1 MAFIGLAALVALA
14 AIGSV
19 LCEDET
25 IGPIFMKEPPNR
37 IDFSNTTGATVECA
51 ARGSPTPDIIWV
63 RADGS
68 AVGDV
73 PGLRQVQANGNL
85 LFPPFRAEDYRQEVH
100 AQVYACLARNSVGT
114 IHSRDVNV
122 RAVVAQ
128 HYDTDVNKEYV
139 ILGNSIVLKCQVPSF
154 VADFVEILSWHTDDN
169 EDFFPGENYVVQ
181 QQYESEVNN
190 EYVIRGNS
198 AIVKCS
204 IPSFVADFVNVVS
217 WQDEAGNSFTP
228 ADNKEGDVVT
238 QYYEAEVVSEY
249 VIRGNTA
256 VLKCNIPSFVAD
268 FVKVEA
274 WVDSDGGQ
282 YLQTDD
288 IVVNQFYEAEI
299 LTEYVIR
306 GNAAVLKCSIPSFV
320 ADFVKVEAWIDEE
333 GAVLTHTE
341 NLVVSQYY
349 VTEAE
354 NEYVIRGNAAI
365 VHCKIPSFVSDFVYI
380 EAWVMDDGEILT
392 VNSTNTD
399 KVVSQPFEAE
409 ADNEYVIR
417 GNAAIMKCEVPSFV
431 SDFVYVEMWM
441 DSEGGTYYPNA
452 GEGKLLCRENKT
464 PEILIPFIIVV
475 TAVLQVYEARV
486 NDEFVLRGN
495 TAIMKCIVPSFV
507 GDFVNVVAWIMDNET
522 VTADEHSYNNDVVR
536 QSYEPRV
543 TDEDVLRGNSAILK
557 CVIPSFVADYVHV
570 VDWVTDED
578 NSLST
583 FSFNGSEGNYAVNQ
597 FYESQVYDIYVIR
610 GNAAVF
616 KCHIPSFVS
625 DHVQVISWHDTDGG
639 EYALNENYVVS
650 QAYTVHLVEENV
662 LRGNSAIV
670 KCLIPSFVTEYVSV
684 ASWIISEGEDE
695 NEITI
700 SNSIDKEVV
709 SQIYTVNLLEES
721 VLRGNAAIFKCH
733 ISTFVT
739 EYVSVSSWIIS
750 EGDIDELEIKA
761 ESNDLVVSQAY
772 TINLMEENVLRG
784 NAAIVKCH
792 IPSFVTE
799 YVIVSS
805 WIIFEG
811 DVIEKEIQ
819 LDKSFS
825 LVVSQSYT
833 VNLWEENVLRGNAA
847 ILKCH
852 IPSFVTEYVT
862 VTSWIIS
869 EGDRDEMEINLDSD
883 FILVVSQAYDV
894 KFWEEYVLRGNAAIL
909 KCQIPSFVAEYVS
922 VNSWIISEDEND
934 QEIKINSTSD
944 LVVSQAYAVNL
955 MEEYVLRGNSAILKC
970 HIPSFVSEYV
980 TVISWIINED
990 DNELD
995 IKLESSN
1002 NFDDGKYLVL
1012 PSGELH
1018 IRDVGPEDGYKSYQC
1033 RTKHR
1038 LTGETR
1044 LSATKGRLV
1053 ITEPVG
1059 RVPPKFPSAS
1069 TTSGYQFSELSTIS
1083 VLCPA
1088 QAYPA
1093 PMYRTGFP
1101 GPTIQVNIRITKE
1114 QNEILSPLEPVGRVS
1129 PKFTTGDKSRAFD
1142 ANGGESITM
1151 LCPAQAYPAPAFR
1164 YKLKQPVG
1172 RVPPKFP
1179 TLDNVRGFNA
1189 YVEDSVT
1196 LLCPAQAF
1204 PVPLFRWY
1212 KFIDGTTR
1220 KQPVTLDDRVKQVSG
1235 TLIIKEAKVEDSG
1248 KYLCVV
1254 NNSVGGESVET
1265 VLTVTAPLKATVE
1278 PATQTVDFGRPAV
1291 FTCRYEGNPVKTVTW
1306 LKDGKDMKH
1315 HDATLRIESVKK
1327 EDKGMYQCF
1336 IRNDQES
1343 ASASAELKLGGR
1355 FEPPLIRHSFGEQT
1369 FRSGPSLRLKCVAS
1383 GNPTPDIAWLLDG
1396 DKLNSGERL
1405 QIGQFVTADGNVE
1418 SHLNISSVHTNDG
1431 GLYTCIASSKVGS
1444 ATHSARV
1451 NVYGLPYVR
1460 PMKKRPV
1467 VAGDN
1472 LIVHCPVAG
1481 YPIESIVWER
1491 DNRVLPINRKQKVFS
1506 NGTLVIENVERMSD
1520 EATYTCVAKNSQGYT
1535 AKGTL
1540 EVQVMVPPQLLPFEF
1555 GDEPANAGDMASLTC
1570 AVSKGD
1576 QPLNI
1581 TWVLNGQVI
1590 PKNNNMGI
1598 VLTVINKKTSILNI
1612 DSVSGIHRGT
1622 YLCVATNMA
1631 GSANHSAVLEVN
1643 VPPQITPF
1651 EFGEEILNEGETAS
1665 VSCVMSKGDL
1675 PVKFTWRFNGEEVKP
1690 RNNLGIV
1697 LTNISKKTSILNIDS
1712 VSAVHRGSFTCEI
1725 KNDAVP
1731 PQISPFEFGDE
1742 PANAGDTAS
1751 VQCVMNKGDLPANFS
1766 WSLNGRKIAK
1776 NNNMGIAIGGMGKK
1790 MSILNID
1797 SVNGTHR
1804 GIYVCYVENLAGQV
1818 NHSSTLEVN
1827 VLPQI
1832 HPFTFGDEPAN
1843 AGDAVGVQCMV
1854 TKGDTP
1860 INITWLLNEKPANEF
1875 YGITVSKIGHK
1886 SSTISIDSVAS
1897 IHTGVY
1903 TCLAMNRAGH
1913 ANYSAEL
1920 SVNVLPQ
1927 IHPFTFGDEPANA
1940 GDAVGVQ
1947 CMVTKGDIPINITW
1961 LLNGK
1966 PTGEMTGISVS
1977 KIGHKASSLS
1987 IDSVGSVHAGV
1998 YTCLAANRAGHAN
2011 YSTNLSVNVLPQMH
2025 PFSFG
2030 DEPANAGDTV
2040 AVQCIV
2046 TKGDSP
2052 VNITWLLNGKPTTKI
2067 EGITV
2072 TKIGHKSSSISIDSV
2087 ASMHTGVYTCLAVN
2101 RAGYVNYSTEL
2112 AVNVLPQIHPF
2123 TFGEEPANS
2132 GDTVGVQCMVTKGES
2147 PVNITWLLNGKPTD
2161 EVQGITVFKIGPK
2174 SSSLS
2179 IDSVASKHTGVF
2191 TCLAANR
2198 AGHANYSTELAVNV
2212 LPQIHPFTFGDEPA
2226 NAGDTV
2232 GIQCMVTKGDSP
2244 VNITWLLNG
2253 KITSDIQGITVT
2265 KIGHKSSSLSIDSVT
2280 SIHTGIYTCLA
2291 ENQAGHANYSADL
2304 AVNVVPQVTPFDF
2317 GEDILNA
2324 GDTVSLTCTVGKGDL
2339 PLTIHWQLNN
2349 QTLNSGNGIFINRN
2363 GKRISVL
2370 SIENVQ
2376 HEHIGNYTCIAE
2388 NEAGRSSH
2396 SAILNVNVPPQI
2408 KHFEFGD
2415 GPVNAQE
2422 MVLVTCAVS
2431 KGDLPLKIEWYF
2443 NGNSVK
2449 SGEIGINLVNTR
2461 RSSQLNIDSVSHQ
2474 NQGNYT
2480 CVVKNAAGAM
2490 NYTAQLFVNVAPV
2503 ITHFEFDESVFFG
2516 EGVQVMCHVPKGD
2529 KPLNFKW
2536 AFSGGDVSSL
2546 AGLNIMNVGDRGSA
2560 LIIPAVTAKHSGN
2573 YTCTASNIVASA
2585 SHHASLNVKVPP
2597 HIVPFMAEEPVFAGE
2612 SVQLTCHVSKG
2623 DAPITISW
2631 SFHGKDLSSH
2641 QGITTMKIGERTS
2654 LLTISSSTASHSGEY
2669 SCHAANRAGLALHST
2684 TINVHVLPYIV
2695 PFEADESV
2703 FAGEPVQ
2710 LTCHVSKGDLPLNIK
2725 WHFHGFENSTSH
2737 LDIMTNKM
2745 TSRTSFLSISGA
2757 TAGHSGNYTC
2767 VATNRAGSTNHST
2780 ALNVHVVPHIIP
2792 FEVEESIFAG
2802 ESVHLTCHVSKGD
2815 RPLQIS
2821 WSFDGHEIPYHNNM
2835 GITTTKLGEKA
2846 SVLSIPTA
2854 MGQHSGN
2861 YTCTASNRAGRAYH
2875 SALVNIHGIGSCPP
2889 CTIVTVKNCFV
2900 CIDIFARLDLYLE
2913 TTVFLLSVPPHILPF
2928 EIETIYYGESVQM
2941 VCHISKGDRPMSI
2954 TWTFE
2959 GKDLS
2964 TNMGIK
2970 TMKMA
2975 EQTSFLSVASVTG
2988 AHSGNYT
2995 CIARNKAGEDR
3006 YSTTLNVKV
3015 VPHIKPFE
3023 LDEAVF
3029 AGESVH
3035 LDCHVSKGD
3044 TPVNISWSFQGQPIT
3059 RKLGVK
3065 TTTLSERVSVL
3076 DIPNALGL
3084 NSGNY
3089 TCTATNKAGTAT
3101 HTALLNVIVPPNI
3114 LPFTFGEK
3122 PTNVGEYLQAAC
3134 TVNFGDLPL
3143 TITWMFNEQQISP
3156 RNSNYIVNKSKRS
3169 SLLIIES
3176 VDAIHAG
3183 TYSCIG
3189 ENRAGR
3195 NSHSED
3201 LVVYVPPLIMPFN
3214 FGEVPFNP
3222 GDTALVNCLAT
3233 KGDLPLDISW
3243 TFSSETI
3250 DPTLQ
3255 RGISTTA
3262 LNPRAS
3268 LLTIISVS
3276 ANHQGN
3282 YTCIVKNA
3290 AGRAE
3295 YAATLVVNGTSIN
3308 DTLLLPRI
3316 VPFSFETP
3324 LYAGQASQVTCLV
3337 SEGDQPLD
3345 IQWFFEGKPLRE
3357 KAGVT
3362 ATKIAQR
3369 ASLLLIDPA
3378 GWSHSGSYAC
3388 IARNAAGISN
3398 YTASLEVHV
3407 PPRWILEP
3415 TDKAFA
3421 QGSDAK
3427 VECKADGFPK
3437 PQVTWKRAEGD
3448 TPGDYKDLKP
3458 NNPNVKVEDGT
3469 LAINN
3474 IQKTNEGY
3482 YLCEAVNGIG
3492 SGLSAV
3498 ILISVQAPPQFEIK
3512 MRNQTA
3518 RRSEPAVL
3526 QCQAKGEK
3534 PIGIIWNMNNKRLEP
3549 KSDPRYTIREEI
3561 LPGGV
3566 VSDLS
3571 IRRTERS
3578 DSALFTCVATNAFGS
3593 DDTSINMI
3601 IQEVPEAPYGLKV
3614 LDKSGRTVQL
3624 SWAAPYDGN
3633 SPINKFLIEY
3643 KRAKGNWDKDI
3654 DRVLVPGDATE
3665 AGVFSLRPATAYH
3678 IRIVAE
3684 NDLGTSEPS
3693 ETVTIITAEEA
3704 PTGPPQDVKVDA
3716 VDKHTLRV
3724 TWKPPPPHDWNGEL
3738 QGYYVGYKLASSN
3751 KSFVFET
3758 VDISKESGKEH
3769 HLDIMNLK
3777 TYTQY
3782 AIVVQ
3787 TFNKMGSGPISG
3799 EVRAYT
3805 AEGAPSASPQDVLC
3819 TTLTAQTIRVSW
3831 VSPPLAAAN
3840 GLIKAYKVVY
3850 GPSET
3855 WYDEKTKDTKITAS
3869 SETILHGLKKFTNYS
3884 MEVLATTNGGDGVRS
3899 APIHCQTEQDVPE
3912 APRAVKALVMG
3923 SDSILVSWRPPAQP
3937 NGVVTHYNVYTQAQ
3951 NAEPH
3956 PNKVPSS
3963 QTSYSATDLKA
3974 GRYDFWVTA
3983 ATMIGEGQPSATASC
3998 SPSDKVP
4005 AKIASFDESF
4015 TATYKEDVKLPCLAV
4030 GVPPPNILWKV
4041 KGNPLDASER
4051 VRQLPEGS
4059 LQIAGV
4065 AREDAGE
4072 YSCHVDNQFGT
4083 DTVTHTLSVLA
4094 PPFPP
4099 QLAIASSSVS
4109 SLTLRLK
4116 PSVDVDQSPAAGYT
4130 IHYKQ
4135 EFGDWETVQIPSS
4148 TDTYTLENLFCGSR
4162 YQLYVTA
4169 YNGIGTGEASDVVI
4183 ARTRGSKPPVPR
4195 AADFIEVASSSV
4207 TLHLKQWLDGGCPMS
4222 HFVVENKKRGDA
4234 EWNQISNAVK
4244 PGGNF
4249 VVLDL
4254 EPATWYVLRITAHN
4268 NAGFNVAEYDFGTLT
4283 ITGGTIAPARD
4294 VGGGSLTTEQT
4305 IKIILSHLNL
4315 IVPVVAAILV
4325 IIIAIVVVCVVRG
4338 ARDHH
4343 KDDAVYNASQ
4353 AALGGGGGTLD
4364 KRGGLRDELGYIAPP
4379 NRKLPPVPGSNY
4391 NTCDRVK
4398 RQAVIMGAHSTW
4410 DPRRHHYERVRRTH
4424 MRRGSGD
4431 TTSTGMEDEIC
4442 PYATFHLL
4450 GFREEMDPSKALAFP
4465 HHHPAHAGTLAHPHP
4480 HHPAHSR
4487 AGSQSMP
4494 RANSRYARKNSQGG
4508 QSAIYSTAPEYD
4520 DPATC
4525 AEEDQYRARYSRP
4538 MYACGPEYDEPACCA
4553 PEDEQYT
4560 GAYGTPYSDHYGSRP
4575 SIGTRKCGSS
4585 PEPPPPPPRN
4595 TNTDN
4600 NCSSSFNESKDSNE
4614 ISEAECDQPRN
4625 YPVRAHTAKDGM
4637 HSEEM
4642 RKLIDRSVL

>member
-1 MAFIGLAALVALA
+1 MATLTVFTVLVALL
-14 AIGSV
+14 AIGAV
-19 LCEDET
+19 RCEDET

-37 IDFSNTTGATVECA
+37 VDFSNTTGAVVECA
-51 ARGSPTPDIIWV
+51 ARGSPAPDVIWV
-63 RADGS
+63 RADGT

-73 PGLRQVQANGNL
+73 PGLRQVLPNGNL
-85 LFPPFRAEDYRQEVH
+85 VFPPFRAEDYRQEVH
-100 AQVYACLARNSVGT
+100 AQVYACLARNPVGT

-122 RAVVAQ
+122 RAVVSQ

-139 ILGNSIVLKCQVPSF
+139 IMGNSIILKCQVPSF
-154 VADFVEILSWHTDDN
+154 VADFIEVLSWHTDEK
-169 EDFFPGENYVVQ
+169 EDFYPGENYVVQ
-181 QQYESEVNN
+181 QEYESEVNN

-198 AIVKCS
+198 AILKCS
-204 IPSFVADFVNVVS
+204 IPSFVADFVYVIS
-217 WQDEAGNSFTP
+217 WHDEQENSFTI
-228 ADNKEGDVVT
+228 NGTKEGD
-238 QYYEAEVVSEY
+238 
-249 VIRGNTA
+249 
-256 VLKCNIPSFVAD
+256 
-268 FVKVEA
+268 
-274 WVDSDGGQ
+274 
-282 YLQTDD
+282 
-288 IVVNQFYEAEI
+288 VVNQFYEAEI

-333 GAVLTHTE
+333 GTVISHSE
-341 NLVVSQYY
+341 DLVVSQYY

-365 VHCKIPSFVSDFVYI
+365 VHCKIPSFVSDFVYVESWI
-380 EAWVMDDGEILT
+380 LDDGQILT
-392 VNSTNTD
+392 INNTNLQE
-399 KVVSQPFEAE
+399 VVSQPYEAE

-431 SDFVYVEMWM
+431 SDFVFVEMWT
-441 DSEGGTYYPNA
+441 DSDG
-452 GEGKLLCRENKT
+452 
-464 PEILIPFIIVV
+464 
-475 TAVLQVYEARV
+475 AVMQVYEARV

-495 TAIMKCIVPSFV
+495 TAILKCIVPSFV
-507 GDFVNVVAWIMDNET
+507 ADFVSVVAWTMDNDT
-522 VTADEHSYNNDVVR
+522 VTASENLDDLTVVH
-536 QSYEPRV
+536 QNYEPRV
-543 TDEDVLRGNSAILK
+543 IDEDVLRGNSAIMK
-557 CVIPSFVADYVHV
+557 CI
-570 VDWVTDED
+570 
-578 NSLST
+578 
-583 FSFNGSEGNYAVNQ
+583 
-597 FYESQVYDIYVIR
+597 
-610 GNAAVF
+610 
-616 KCHIPSFVS
+616 IPSFVS
-625 DHVQVISWHDTDGG
+625 DYVQVVEWVTEEESLS
-639 EYALNENYVVS
+639 AFSLNDSEGNYVVS
-650 QAYTVHLVEENV
+650 QAYTVNLVEENV
-662 LRGNSAIV
+662 LRGNAAIF
-670 KCLIPSFVTEYVSV
+670 KCLIPSFVTEYVHVS
-684 ASWIISEGEDE
+684 SWIISEGDDE
-695 NEITI
+695 YEIK
-700 SNSIDKEVV
+700 IDDTVDSDVV
-709 SQIYTVNLLEES
+709 TQAYTVNLMEES
-721 VLRGNAAIFKCH
+721 VLRGNAAILKCH

-750 EGDIDELEIKA
+750 EGDSEELEIQA
-761 ESNDLVVSQAY
+761 GPNDLVVSQAY
-772 TINLMEENVLRG
+772 TVNLMEENVLRG
-784 NAAIVKCH
+784 NSAIVKCH
-792 IPSFVTE
+792 IPSFVAE
-799 YVIVSS
+799 YVTVSS
-805 WIIFEG
+805 WLIFEG
-811 DVIEKEIQ
+811 DVEEKEINSTGYTN
-819 LDKSFS
+819 LGLVFIYIKLFVVHYSCPYFFPECFILPLKSNKHFS
-825 LVVSQSYT
+825 VVSQSYT
-833 VNLWEENVLRGNAA
+833 VNLWEENVLRGNSA

-852 IPSFVTEYVT
+852 IPSFVTEYVA

-869 EGDRDEMEINLDSD
+869 EGEIEEMDINLDSD
-883 FILVVSQAYDV
+883 SSLVVSQAYDV
-894 KFWEEYVLRGNAAIL
+894 KFWEEYVLRGNAAVL
-909 KCQIPSFVAEYVS
+909 KCQIPSFVSEYVS
-922 VNSWIISEDEND
+922 VISWIISEDENE
-934 QEIKINSTSD
+934 QEVKIDESSE

-980 TVISWIINED
+980 SVISWIISEGD
-990 DNELD
+990 EIDE
-995 IKLESSN
+995 IKLDSEQN
-1002 NFDDGKYLVL
+1002 LNEGKYLVL

-1053 ITEPVG
+1053 ITEPIG
-1059 RVPPKFPSAS
+1059 RVQPKFSSSQVGAMYVATMDTP
-1069 TTSGYQFSELSTIS
+1069 FSL
-1083 VLCPA
+1083 
-1088 QAYPA
+1088 Q
-1093 PMYRTGFP
+1093 
-1101 GPTIQVNIRITKE
+1101 
-1114 QNEILSPLEPVGRVS
+1114 
-1129 PKFTTGDKSRAFD
+1129 
-1142 ANGGESITM
+1142 
-1151 LCPAQAYPAPAFR
+1151 
-1164 YKLKQPVG
+1164 
-1172 RVPPKFP
+1172 
-1179 TLDNVRGFNA
+1179 
-1189 YVEDSVT
+1189 
-1196 LLCPAQAF
+1196 CPAQAF
-1204 PVPLFRWY
+1204 PVPVFRANGKSITEISIDGNRTKFHVFIKHMRDVTLPSPSISYSVVQNLYLPERHHSLLLHRPIIIILKLLPAAPCFAKRKGTLNQCSEPTNKIAPRKDSAQNFEGWEVFLVAQNDVAYLKCQVAAYPAPLFRWY
-1212 KFIDGTTR
+1212 KFIDGTAR
-1220 KQPVTLDDRVKQVSG
+1220 KQPVVLNDRVKQVSG

-1291 FTCRYEGNPVKTVTW
+1291 FTCRYEGNPVKTITW
-1306 LKDGKDMKH
+1306 LKDGKDMNH
-1315 HDATLRIESVKK
+1315 HDPALRIESVKK

-1343 ASASAELKLGGR
+1343 AGASAELKLGGR
-1355 FEPPLIRHSFGEQT
+1355 FEPPQIRHSFSEQT
-1369 FRSGPSLRLKCVAS
+1369 LRSGPSLRLKCVAS
-1383 GNPTPDIAWLLDG
+1383 GNPTPDIAWQLDG

-1431 GLYTCIASSKVGS
+1431 GLYSCIASSKVGS
-1444 ATHSARV
+1444 ASHSSRV

-1467 VAGDN
+1467 VAGDT
-1472 LIVHCPVAG
+1472 LIAHCPVAG
-1481 YPIESIVWER
+1481 YPIDSIVWER
-1491 DNRVLPINRKQKVFS
+1491 DGRVLPINRKQKVFP

-1520 EATYTCVAKNSQGYT
+1520 QATYTCVAKNSQGYS
-1535 AKGTL
+1535 ARGQL
-1540 EVQVMVPPQLLPFEF
+1540 ELQVMVPPQILPFEF
-1555 GDEPANAGDMASLTC
+1555 GDEPANAGDMASISC
-1570 AVSKGD
+1570 AV
-1576 QPLNI
+1576 I
-1581 TWVLNGQVI
+1581 
-1590 PKNNNMGI
+1590 
-1598 VLTVINKKTSILNI
+1598 
-1612 DSVSGIHRGT
+1612 
-1622 YLCVATNMA
+1622 
-1631 GSANHSAVLEVN
+1631 
-1643 VPPQITPF
+1643 PPQITPF
-1651 EFGEEILNEGETAS
+1651 EFGEEVLNEGETAS

-1675 PVKFTWRFNGEEVKP
+1675 PVTFKWRFNGEII
-1690 RNNLGIV
+1690 NSHNTLGIV
-1697 LTNISKKTSILNIDS
+1697 LTTISKKTSILNIEA
-1712 VSAVHRGSFTCEI
+1712 VNAVHRGSYTCEI
-1725 KNDAVP
+1725 R
-1731 PQISPFEFGDE
+1731 
-1742 PANAGDTAS
+1742 NA
-1751 VQCVMNKGDLPANFS
+1751 
-1766 WSLNGRKIAK
+1766 
-1776 NNNMGIAIGGMGKK
+1776 
-1790 MSILNID
+1790 
-1797 SVNGTHR
+1797 
-1804 GIYVCYVENLAGQV
+1804 AGQT
-1818 NHSSTLEVN
+1818 NHTTL
-1827 VLPQI
+1827 
-1832 HPFTFGDEPAN
+1832 
-1843 AGDAVGVQCMV
+1843 
-1854 TKGDTP
+1854 
-1860 INITWLLNEKPANEF
+1860 
-1875 YGITVSKIGHK
+1875 
-1886 SSTISIDSVAS
+1886 
-1897 IHTGVY
+1897 
-1903 TCLAMNRAGH
+1903 
-1913 ANYSAEL
+1913 L
-1920 SVNVLPQ
+1920 S
-1927 IHPFTFGDEPANA
+1927 
-1940 GDAVGVQ
+1940 
-1947 CMVTKGDIPINITW
+1947 
-1961 LLNGK
+1961 
-1966 PTGEMTGISVS
+1966 
-1977 KIGHKASSLS
+1977 
-1987 IDSVGSVHAGV
+1987 
-1998 YTCLAANRAGHAN
+1998 
-2011 YSTNLSVNVLPQMH
+2011 
-2025 PFSFG
+2025 
-2030 DEPANAGDTV
+2030 
-2040 AVQCIV
+2040 
-2046 TKGDSP
+2046 
-2052 VNITWLLNGKPTTKI
+2052 
-2067 EGITV
+2067 
-2072 TKIGHKSSSISIDSV
+2072 
-2087 ASMHTGVYTCLAVN
+2087 
-2101 RAGYVNYSTEL
+2101 
-2112 AVNVLPQIHPF
+2112 
-2123 TFGEEPANS
+2123 
-2132 GDTVGVQCMVTKGES
+2132 
-2147 PVNITWLLNGKPTD
+2147 
-2161 EVQGITVFKIGPK
+2161 
-2174 SSSLS
+2174 
-2179 IDSVASKHTGVF
+2179 
-2191 TCLAANR
+2191 
-2198 AGHANYSTELAVNV
+2198 VNV

-2232 GIQCMVTKGDSP
+2232 GLQCMVTKGDAP
-2244 VNITWLLNG
+2244 INITWYLNG
-2253 KITSDIQGITVT
+2253 KPMINVQGVTVA
-2265 KIGHKSSSLSIDSVT
+2265 KIGHKSSSLSIDAVSFV
-2280 SIHTGIYTCLA
+2280 HTGVYTCSA
-2291 ENQAGHANYSADL
+2291 TNQAGHANYSTDL
-2304 AVNVVPQVTPFDF
+2304 VVNVVPQVTPFDF
-2317 GEDILNA
+2317 GEETLNA

-2339 PLTIHWQLNN
+2339 PLKIHWQLNN
-2349 QTLNSGNGIFINRN
+2349 APLNSGNGVFINRN

-2388 NEAGRSSH
+2388 NEAGSSTH
-2396 SAILNVNVPPQI
+2396 SALLNVNVMPQIMPFDFGTDPVNDQEMMVVICSVTKGDLPLTIRWYFNGIPLKSETNGVTLINSKRTSQLTIESVSHHNQGNYTCSVKNQAGSANHTAELYVNVPPQI
-2408 KHFEFGD
+2408 IPFEFGED
-2415 GPVNAQE
+2415 SFNAQE
-2422 MVLVTCAVS
+2422 MVLVTCTVS
-2431 KGDLPLKIEWYF
+2431 K
-2443 NGNSVK
+2443 
-2449 SGEIGINLVNTR
+2449 
-2461 RSSQLNIDSVSHQ
+2461 
-2474 NQGNYT
+2474 
-2480 CVVKNAAGAM
+2480 
-2490 NYTAQLFVNVAPV
+2490 VAPI
-2503 ITHFEFDESVFFG
+2503 ITPFDFDESVFFG

-2529 KPLNFKW
+2529 TPLNFKW
-2536 AFSGGDVSSL
+2536 TFSEGDVSSL
-2546 AGLNIMNVGDRGSA
+2546 TGINIINAGDRGSV
-2560 LIIPAVTAKHSGN
+2560 LIVGAVTAKHSGN
-2573 YTCTASNIVASA
+2573 YTCTASNTVAKA
-2585 SHHASLNVKVPP
+2585 SHHATLNVKVAPIISPFEFDEAVFYGESIQVMCHTPKGDTPIDFTWFFRGKPIQKKDAITITKVGARSSILVIPSVTEKHSGNYSCTASNIVAYANHTAALHVQVPP
-2597 HIVPFMAEEPVFAGE
+2597 HIVPFEAEEPVFAGE
-2612 SVQLTCHVSKG
+2612 SVQLNCHVSKG
-2623 DAPITISW
+2623 DTPLTITW
-2631 SFHGKDLSSH
+2631 SFHGKELSSH
-2641 QGITTMKIGERTS
+2641 EGITTTKIGQRTS
-2654 LLTISSSTASHSGEY
+2654 LLTIMSAMAGHSGEY
-2669 SCHAANRAGLALHST
+2669 SCHAANHAGLALHST
-2684 TINVHVLPYIV
+2684 SVNVHVLPYIV

-2703 FAGEPVQ
+2703 FAGESVQ
-2710 LTCHVSKGDLPLNIK
+2710 LNCHVSKGDLPLDIK
-2725 WHFHGFENSTSH
+2725 WHFHGFENSSSH
-2737 LDIMTNKM
+2737 LGIMTTKM
-2745 TSRTSFLSISGA
+2745 TSRTSFLSIVAA
-2757 TAGHSGNYTC
+2757 TASHSGNYTC
-2767 VATNRAGSTNHST
+2767 VATNSAGSTNHST
-2780 ALNVHVVPHIIP
+2780 VLNVHVVPYINP

-2815 RPLQIS
+2815 RPLEIS
-2821 WSFDGHEIPYHNNM
+2821 WSFQGVEIPYHNNM

-2861 YTCTASNRAGRAYH
+2861 YTCTASNRAGRAHH
-2875 SALVNIHGIGSCPP
+2875 SAVVNIH
-2889 CTIVTVKNCFV
+2889 
-2900 CIDIFARLDLYLE
+2900 
-2913 TTVFLLSVPPHILPF
+2913 VPPHIMPF
-2928 EIETIYYGESVQM
+2928 EIEESIYYGESVQM
-2941 VCHISKGDRPMSI
+2941 TCHASKGDRPMSI
-2954 TWTFE
+2954 SWTFE
-2959 GKDLS
+2959 GQDLS
-2964 TNMGIK
+2964 THTGIK

-2975 EQTSFLSVASVTG
+2975 EQTSFLSIASVTG

-2995 CIARNKAGEDR
+2995 CIAKNRAGEDR
-3006 YSTTLNVKV
+3006 YSTSLHVKV

-3035 LDCHVSKGD
+3035 LDCHVPKGD
-3044 TPVNISWSFQGQPIT
+3044 IPLTISWSFQGQYIT
-3059 RKLGVK
+3059 RRLGVK
-3065 TTTLSERVSVL
+3065 TTKLSERVSVL
-3076 DIPNALGL
+3076 DIPVVTDI

-3089 TCTATNKAGTAT
+3089 TCTASNKAGNVN
-3101 HTALLNVIVPPNI
+3101 HTVVLNVIVPPNI
-3114 LPFTFGEK
+3114 LPFSFGEK
-3122 PTNVGEYLQAAC
+3122 PANVGEYLQVAC

-3143 TITWMFNEQQISP
+3143 TITWTFNSQLISQ
-3156 RNSNYIVNKSKRS
+3156 RNNNYLISNSKRS

-3176 VDAIHAG
+3176 VDDKHAG
-3183 TYSCIG
+3183 SYTCIG

-3195 NSHSED
+3195 TTYSAD
-3201 LVVYVPPLIMPFN
+3201 LVVYVPPKIAPFSFGPEPAYLGDYFALQCIITHGDQPVKIEWTLNNQSARGIPGVRLSNNDRRSSVLTIESIAATHAGVYNCTAKNAGGVVSYTTELVVRVPPLI
-3214 FGEVPFNP
+3214 VPFTFGDIPSNP
-3222 GDTALVNCLAT
+3222 GDAVVVNCVAT
-3233 KGDLPLDISW
+3233 KGDMPLDISW

-3250 DPTLQ
+3250 DSNMH
-3255 RGISTTA
+3255 RDITTTP
-3262 LNPRAS
+3262 LGPRAS
-3268 LLTIISVS
+3268 VLTINSVS

-3282 YTCIVKNA
+3282 YTCIVQNA

-3295 YAATLVVNGTSIN
+3295 HAATLVVNV
-3308 DTLLLPRI
+3308 LPRI

-3324 LYAGQASQVTCLV
+3324 LYAGQATQVTCLI
-3337 SEGDQPLD
+3337 SEGDLPID
-3345 IQWFFEGKPLRE
+3345 IQWYFEEQPLKE
-3357 KAGVT
+3357 LAEVT
-3362 ATKIAQR
+3362 ATKIAKR

-3378 GWSHSGSYAC
+3378 GWSNTGIYTC
-3388 IARNAAGISN
+3388 LARNAAGSSN
-3398 YTASLEVHV
+3398 YSASLEVHV

-3469 LAINN
+3469 LTVSN

-3633 SPINKFLIEY
+3633 SPIKKFLIEY
-3643 KRAKGNWDKDI
+3643 KRAKGNWEKDI

-3684 NDLGTSEPS
+3684 NELGTSEPS

-3704 PTGPPQDVKVDA
+3704 PTGMPQDVKVDA
-3716 VDKHTLRV
+3716 ADKHTLRV
-3724 TWKPPPPHDWNGEL
+3724 TWKPPPPQDWNGEL

-3769 HLDIMNLK
+3769 HLDILNLK

-3782 AIVVQ
+3782 SIVVQ
-3787 TFNKMGSGPISG
+3787 AFNKMGSGPVSN

-3805 AEGAPSASPQDVLC
+3805 AEGAPSAPPQDVLC

-3840 GLIKAYKVVY
+3840 GLIKAYKVIY

-3912 APRAVKALVMG
+3912 APRAVKAVVMG
-3923 SDSILVSWRPPAQP
+3923 ADSILVSWRPPAQP

-3956 PNKVPSS
+3956 PNKVPAS
-3963 QTSYSATDLKA
+3963 QTSYSATELKA

-3983 ATMIGEGQPSATASC
+3983 STIIGEGQPSATASC

-4041 KGNPLDASER
+4041 KGHPLEASER

-4072 YSCHVDNQFGT
+4072 YSCHVENQFGT

-4099 QLAIASSSVS
+4099 QLSIASSSVS

-4116 PSVDVDQSPAAGYT
+4116 PPVDADQSAAGYT

-4135 EFGDWETVQIPSS
+4135 EFGDWETVQIPSN

-4195 AADFIEVASSSV
+4195 AADFIEVGSSSV

-4222 HFVVENKKRGDA
+4222 HFVVENKKKGA
-4234 EWNQISNAVK
+4234 PEWNQISNAVK

-4268 NAGFNVAEYDFGTLT
+4268 NAGFNVAEYEFATLT
-4283 ITGGTIAPARD
+4283 MTGGTIAPVRD
-4294 VGGGSLTTEQT
+4294 VGDGSLTPEQT
-4305 IKIILSHLNL
+4305 FKIILSHLNL

-4343 KDDAVYNASQ
+4343 HKAWLEPEVLVPILATIVVFIVGMVVICLTLARRNTPHRLRDDAVYNASQ

-4424 MRRGSGD
+4424 MRRAGSGD
-4431 TTSTGMEDEIC
+4431 TLSTGMEDEIC

-4450 GFREEMDPSKALAFP
+4450 GFREEMDPSKAIAFP
-4465 HHHPAHAGTLAHPHP
+4465 HHHPSHAGTLAHPHPHP

-4575 SIGTRKCGSS
+4575 SIGTRKCGGS
-4585 PEPPPPPPRN
+4585 PSPPPPPPRN
-4595 TNTDN
+4595 ATADN

-4625 YPVRAHTAKDGM
+4625 YPVRAHTAKDGL
-4637 HSEEM
+4637 HTEEM
-4642 RKLIDRSVL
+4642 RKLIDRPEANTPIPQQAIHGRGLTAYDTVAV